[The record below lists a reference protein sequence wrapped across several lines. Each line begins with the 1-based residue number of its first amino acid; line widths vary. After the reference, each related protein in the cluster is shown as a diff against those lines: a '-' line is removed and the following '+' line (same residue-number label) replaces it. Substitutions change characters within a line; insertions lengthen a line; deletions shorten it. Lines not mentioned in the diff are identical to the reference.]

1 MVDILDF
8 VVDVTSKV
16 LKTVDISSK
25 SLRMEVAV
33 MPFVKLH
40 IFAFVPVKRATKFY
54 VVSTIK
60 VFHHNNKIKQS
71 DSLLKT

>member
-1 MVDILDF
+1 M
-8 VVDVTSKV
+8 
-16 LKTVDISSK
+16 VDISSK

-33 MPFVKLH
+33 MPLVKLH

-71 DSLLKT
+71 DSLLKICVFLKTLVVDIWSI

>member
-8 VVDVTSKV
+8 VVNVTSKM
-16 LKTVDISSK
+16 VDISSK

-33 MPFVKLH
+33 MPLVKLH

-60 VFHHNNKIKQS
+60 VFYHNNKIKQS

>member
-1 MVDILDF
+1 
-8 VVDVTSKV
+8 
-16 LKTVDISSK
+16 
-25 SLRMEVAV
+25 
-33 MPFVKLH
+33 MPLVKLH

-71 DSLLKT
+71 DSLLKICVFLKTLVADIWSI